1 MQSVICSGHEPYSS
15 ILCAVFQDDGPILV
29 GPPQLLLLINF
40 HKQTCAWDFTPP
52 VGCRLPEGAMAKFC
66 SSILHCSRQGK
77 SVSLAL
83 LRRTSLQE
91 TAWLA

>member
-29 GPPQLLLLINF
+29 GCPQLLLTINF
-40 HKQTCAWDFTPP
+40 HKPTCACDFTALF
-52 VGCRLPEGAMAKFC
+52 GCRPPAGAMAKFC
-66 SSILHCSRQGK
+66 SSILHCSRQAK
-77 SVSLAL
+77 SVSLAP
-83 LRRTSLQE
+83 LRKTSLQE